1 MGNYVKENVR
11 RKLQYTNL
19 QIVVILLYIFVF
31 LFTGRYLQFH
41 YAVSIFCATFAIS
54 LGMVTILRKVNN
66 EYKYIGIGFLFVG
79 IIECIKLFLNIIYNY
94 EFFNEIIKII
104 ENTGKNLEILI
115 IVTSFMCLKKNYSIK
130 QTVKFYS
137 VITFGLLAI
146 YSLIFNNSSHN
157 EYYDNIMSLNL
168 LFQMILVLV
177 ILYKEKIKKD
187 ITVENKYIYL
197 YLLFIVLYNIVYN
210 IKTQNFTTFII
221 GDILKYC
228 AFLLIYKGVT
238 KNVLVLVYD
247 KMKSHIE
254 DVKEKEIELNKE
266 LKDRNAILNE
276 LNLLNNKSEKRY
288 CNLIES
294 FKDGIIILKNERVA
308 YINNEALF
316 MIGVDYKSSIL
327 NRSFNNFLYMISSE
341 QRIDKENIME
351 EENINIFN
359 TKIDKRY
366 ILKSGM
372 DKYKELEIYTIKS
385 EHDIEIVYI
394 RDMSELNRYNEMKEK
409 YNEYL
414 KQEEIK
420 NKFYSNISHE
430 LRTPINIINSAL
442 KLNELYLEKIDLNLL
457 SKNNTRIRQNCL
469 RLIRT
474 INNFID
480 TNKISEGYL
489 NLNKKIYNIV
499 EVVENA
505 TIATKKY
512 VDKIKNILI
521 FDSEFEE
528 INLACDRDLMERVIL
543 NLLSN
548 SVKYGQDGGK
558 IIVNLQIEK
567 GTVKITVKNN
577 SRPIKKE
584 EEPYIFDQ
592 FTNLNKSLSREKE
605 GSGLGL
611 YLVKAIVKLHGG
623 SIYYKSCK
631 EGWNKFIINLPI
643 ENNLGKY
650 SKGEDVEIIS
660 LDKKVDVEFS
670 DIYL

>member
-1 MGNYVKENVR
+1 MGNYLKKNSEI
-11 RKLQYTNL
+11 KLQYINL
-19 QIVVILLYIFVF
+19 QIILIVLYVFVF

-79 IIECIKLFLNIIYNY
+79 IIECIKLFLNIIYDY
-94 EFFNEIIKII
+94 EFFTEIIKII

-115 IVTSFMCLKKNYSIK
+115 IITSFICLKKNYSIK

-137 VITFGLLAI
+137 VITFGLLVI
-146 YSLIFNNSSHN
+146 CSLIFNNSSHN

-187 ITVENKYIYL
+187 ITVEKKYIYL
-197 YLLFIVLYNIVYN
+197 YLLFIVLYNVVYN
-210 IKTQNFTTFII
+210 IAMQNFMTFII

-247 KMKSHIE
+247 KMKLHIE

-276 LNLLNNKSEKRY
+276 LNLLNNRSEKRY

-316 MIGVDYKSSIL
+316 MMGVDYKSSIL
-327 NRSFNNFLYMISSE
+327 NRSFYNFLYMISSE
-341 QRIDKENIME
+341 QKINKENIIE
-351 EENINIFN
+351 EENIDIFN
-359 TKIDKRY
+359 TKIDKRH

-394 RDMSELNRYNEMKEK
+394 RDMSELNRYNEMKDK

-442 KLNELYLEKIDLNLL
+442 KLNELYLDKTDLNLL
-457 SKNNTRIRQNCL
+457 SKNNNRIRQNCL

-489 NLNKKIYNIV
+489 KPNKKIYNIV

-512 VDKIKNILI
+512 VDKIKNTLI

-528 INLACDRDLMERVIL
+528 INLACDRDLIERVIL

-548 SVKYGQDGGK
+548 SVKYGTDGGK

-592 FTNLNKSLSREKE
+592 FTTLNKSLSREKE

-643 ENNLGKY
+643 EYNLGKY

-660 LDKKVDVEFS
+660 LDKKVDIEFS

>member
-1 MGNYVKENVR
+1 MGNCWTKSLG
-11 RKLQYTNL
+11 RKLQYINL
-19 QIVVILLYIFVF
+19 QIILIVLYVFVF
-31 LFTGRYLQFH
+31 LFTGHYLQFH

-79 IIECIKLFLNIIYNY
+79 IIECIKLFLNIIYDY
-94 EFFNEIIKII
+94 EIFNEIIKII

-115 IVTSFMCLKKNYSIK
+115 ILTSFMCLKKNYSIK

-137 VITFGLLAI
+137 IITFGLLVI

-197 YLLFIVLYNIVYN
+197 YLLFIVLYNVVYN
-210 IKTQNFTTFII
+210 IEMQNFMTFII

-247 KMKSHIE
+247 KMKLHIE

-266 LKDRNAILNE
+266 LKDRNSILNE
-276 LNLLNNKSEKRY
+276 LNLLNNRSEKRY

-316 MIGVDYKSSIL
+316 MMGVDYKSSIL
-327 NRSFNNFLYMISSE
+327 NRSFHNFLYMISSE
-341 QRIDKENIME
+341 QKINKGNIIG

-366 ILKSGM
+366 ILKSEM
-372 DKYKELEIYTIKS
+372 DKYKELELYTIKS

-394 RDMSELNRYNEMKEK
+394 RDMSELNKYNEMKDK

-442 KLNELYLEKIDLNLL
+442 KLNELYLDKRDLKLL
-457 SKNNTRIRQNCL
+457 SKNNNRIRQNCL

-489 NLNKKIYNIV
+489 KPNKKIYNIV

-512 VDKIKNILI
+512 VDKIKNTLI

-528 INLACDRDLMERVIL
+528 INLACDRDLIERVIL

-548 SVKYGQDGGK
+548 SVKYGKDGGK

-592 FTNLNKSLSREKE
+592 FTTLNKSLSREKE

-643 ENNLGKY
+643 EYNLGKY
-650 SKGEDVEIIS
+650 PKGEDVEIIS
-660 LDKKVDVEFS
+660 LDKKVDIEFS

>member
-19 QIVVILLYIFVF
+19 QIVIILLSVFVF

-79 IIECIKLFLNIIYNY
+79 IIECIKLFLNIIYDY
-94 EFFNEIIKII
+94 EFFNGIIKII

-115 IVTSFMCLKKNYSIK
+115 ILTSFMCLKKNYSIK

-146 YSLIFNNSSHN
+146 YSLIFNNSNHN

-197 YLLFIVLYNIVYN
+197 YLLFIVLYNLVYN
-210 IKTQNFTTFII
+210 IKTQNFITFII

-228 AFLLIYKGVT
+228 AFLLIYKGIT

-316 MIGVDYKSSIL
+316 MK
-327 NRSFNNFLYMISSE
+327 
-341 QRIDKENIME
+341 
-351 EENINIFN
+351 
-359 TKIDKRY
+359 
-366 ILKSGM
+366 
-372 DKYKELEIYTIKS
+372 
-385 EHDIEIVYI
+385 
-394 RDMSELNRYNEMKEK
+394 
-409 YNEYL
+409 
-414 KQEEIK
+414 
-420 NKFYSNISHE
+420 
-430 LRTPINIINSAL
+430 
-442 KLNELYLEKIDLNLL
+442 
-457 SKNNTRIRQNCL
+457 
-469 RLIRT
+469 
-474 INNFID
+474 
-480 TNKISEGYL
+480 
-489 NLNKKIYNIV
+489 
-499 EVVENA
+499 
-505 TIATKKY
+505 
-512 VDKIKNILI
+512 
-521 FDSEFEE
+521 
-528 INLACDRDLMERVIL
+528 
-543 NLLSN
+543 
-548 SVKYGQDGGK
+548 
-558 IIVNLQIEK
+558 
-567 GTVKITVKNN
+567 
-577 SRPIKKE
+577 
-584 EEPYIFDQ
+584 
-592 FTNLNKSLSREKE
+592 
-605 GSGLGL
+605 
-611 YLVKAIVKLHGG
+611 
-623 SIYYKSCK
+623 
-631 EGWNKFIINLPI
+631 
-643 ENNLGKY
+643 
-650 SKGEDVEIIS
+650 
-660 LDKKVDVEFS
+660 
-670 DIYL
+670 

>member
-19 QIVVILLYIFVF
+19 QIVIILLSVFVF

-79 IIECIKLFLNIIYNY
+79 IIECIKLFLNIIYDY
-94 EFFNEIIKII
+94 EFFNGIIKII

-115 IVTSFMCLKKNYSIK
+115 ILTSFMCLKKNYSIK

-146 YSLIFNNSSHN
+146 YSLIFNNSNHN

-197 YLLFIVLYNIVYN
+197 YLLFIVLYNLVYN
-210 IKTQNFTTFII
+210 IKTQNFITFII

-228 AFLLIYKGVT
+228 AFLLIYKGIT

-316 MIGVDYKSSIL
+316 MMGVDYKSSII
-327 NRSFNNFLYMISSE
+327 NRSFYNFLYMISSE
-341 QRIDKENIME
+341 QMIDKENIIE

>member
-19 QIVVILLYIFVF
+19 QIVIILLSVFVF

-79 IIECIKLFLNIIYNY
+79 IIECIKLFLNIIYDY
-94 EFFNEIIKII
+94 EFFNGIIKII

-115 IVTSFMCLKKNYSIK
+115 ILTSFMCLKKNYSIK

-146 YSLIFNNSSHN
+146 YSLIFNNSNHN

-197 YLLFIVLYNIVYN
+197 YLLFIVLYNLVYN
-210 IKTQNFTTFII
+210 IKTQNFITFII

-228 AFLLIYKGVT
+228 AFLLIYKGIT

-316 MIGVDYKSSIL
+316 MMGVDYKSSII
-327 NRSFNNFLYMISSE
+327 NRSFYNFLYMISSE
-341 QRIDKENIME
+341 QMIDKENIIE

-394 RDMSELNRYNEMKEK
+394 RDMSELNKYNEMKEK

-643 ENNLGKY
+643 EYNLGKY

>member
-19 QIVVILLYIFVF
+19 QIVIILLSVFVF

-79 IIECIKLFLNIIYNY
+79 IIECIKLFLNIIYDY
-94 EFFNEIIKII
+94 EIFNGIIKII

-115 IVTSFMCLKKNYSIK
+115 ILTSFMCLKKNYSIK

-146 YSLIFNNSSHN
+146 YSLIFNNSNHN

-197 YLLFIVLYNIVYN
+197 YLLFIVLYNLVYN
-210 IKTQNFTTFII
+210 IKTQNFITFII

-228 AFLLIYKGVT
+228 AFLLIYKGIT

-316 MIGVDYKSSIL
+316 MMGVDYKSSII
-327 NRSFNNFLYMISSE
+327 NRSFYNFLYMISSE

-442 KLNELYLEKIDLNLL
+442 KLNELYLDKTDLNLL
-457 SKNNTRIRQNCL
+457 SKNNNRIRQNCL

-489 NLNKKIYNIV
+489 KPNKKIYNIV

-512 VDKIKNILI
+512 VDKIKNTLI

-528 INLACDRDLMERVIL
+528 INLACDRDLIERVIL

-548 SVKYGQDGGK
+548 SVKYGTDGGK

-643 ENNLGKY
+643 EYNLGKY
-650 SKGEDVEIIS
+650 SKGEEVEIIS

>member
-1 MGNYVKENVR
+1 
-11 RKLQYTNL
+11 
-19 QIVVILLYIFVF
+19 
-31 LFTGRYLQFH
+31 TGRYLQFH

-79 IIECIKLFLNIIYNY
+79 IIECIKLFLNIIYDY
-94 EFFNEIIKII
+94 EFFNGIIKII

-115 IVTSFMCLKKNYSIK
+115 ILTSFMCLKKNYSIK

-146 YSLIFNNSSHN
+146 YSLIFNNSNHN

-197 YLLFIVLYNIVYN
+197 YLLFIVLYNLVYN
-210 IKTQNFTTFII
+210 IKTQNFITFII

-228 AFLLIYKGVT
+228 AFLLIYKGIT

-316 MIGVDYKSSIL
+316 MMGVDYKSSII
-327 NRSFNNFLYMISSE
+327 NRSFYNFLYMISSE
-341 QRIDKENIME
+341 QMIDKENIIE

-394 RDMSELNRYNEMKEK
+394 RDMSELNKYNEMKEK

-643 ENNLGKY
+643 EYNLGKY

>member
-11 RKLQYTNL
+11 RKLQYTNI
-19 QIVVILLYIFVF
+19 QIGVILLYVFLF

-41 YAVSIFCATFAIS
+41 YAVGIFCATFAIS

>member
-1 MGNYVKENVR
+1 MGNYWKKNSEI
-11 RKLQYTNL
+11 KLQYINL
-19 QIVVILLYIFVF
+19 QIILIVLYVFVF
-31 LFTGRYLQFH
+31 LFTGHYLQFH

-247 KMKSHIE
+247 KMKLHIE

>member
-1 MGNYVKENVR
+1 MGNYFEKNVR

-19 QIVVILLYIFVF
+19 QIIIILLYVFIF
-31 LFTGRYLQFH
+31 LFTGHYLQFH

-54 LGMVTILRKVNN
+54 LGIVTIVRKVSN

-79 IIECIKLFLNIIYNY
+79 IIEYVKLFFNIIEGYTL
-94 EFFNEIIKII
+94 FNDIMKIMENTNKGLEIIII
-104 ENTGKNLEILI
+104 L
-115 IVTSFMCLKKNYSIK
+115 TSSMCLRKNYNIK

-137 VITFGLLAI
+137 IITFVLAVF
-146 YSLIFNNSSHN
+146 YYLIFNIVNHN
-157 EYYDNIMSLNL
+157 EYYDNVMSLNL
-168 LFQMILVLV
+168 ICQMIIVLV

-187 ITVENKYIYL
+187 ITIENKFIYV
-197 YLLFIVLYNIVYN
+197 YLLFIVLYNVIYN
-210 IKTQNFTTFII
+210 IKIQNYITFILA
-221 GDILKYC
+221 DILEYC
-228 AFLLIYKGVT
+228 AYLSIYKGIT

-247 KMKSHIE
+247 KMKSNIE
-254 DVKEKEIELNKE
+254 DVRKKESELNKE
-266 LKDRNAILNE
+266 LRNRNAILNE

-294 FKDGIIILKNERVA
+294 FKDGIIIFKNDRVA
-308 YINNEALF
+308 YINNEALL
-316 MIGVDYKSSIL
+316 MMGLDYKANIL
-327 NRSFNNFLYMISSE
+327 NRSFYNFLQMISIE
-341 QRIDKENIME
+341 QMIDKENIKA

-359 TKIDKRY
+359 TKINKRY
-366 ILKSGM
+366 ILKSKM
-372 DKYKELEIYTIKS
+372 DKYKELELYIIKS
-385 EHDIEIVYI
+385 EQDIEIVYM
-394 RDMSELNRYNEMKEK
+394 RDMSELNKYNEMKEK

-430 LRTPINIINSAL
+430 LRTPINIISSAL
-442 KLNELYLEKIDLNLL
+442 KLNEVHLNKENLNLL
-457 SKNNTRIRQNCL
+457 SKNNNRIRQNCL

-489 NLNKKIYNIV
+489 IPNKKIYNIV
-499 EVVENA
+499 EIVENA
-505 TIATKKY
+505 TISTKKY
-512 VDKIKNILI
+512 VDKIKNTLI

-528 INLACDRDLMERVIL
+528 INLACDRDLIERVIL

-548 SVKYGQDGGK
+548 SVKYGEDGGK
-558 IIVNLQIEK
+558 IIVNLSMQKRNI
-567 GTVKITVKNN
+567 KIVVKNN

-611 YLVKAIVKLHGG
+611 YLTKAIVNLHEGT
-623 SIYYKSCK
+623 IYYKSCK

-643 ENNLGKY
+643 EDNLGKY
-650 SKGEDVEIIS
+650 PKGENVEIIS

>member
-1 MGNYVKENVR
+1 MEN
-11 RKLQYTNL
+11 TNKGL
-19 QIVVILLYIFVF
+19 EIIIIL
-31 LFTGRYLQFH
+31 T
-41 YAVSIFCATFAIS
+41 SSMC
-54 LGMVTILRKVNN
+54 LRKN
-66 EYKYIGIGFLFVG
+66 
-79 IIECIKLFLNIIYNY
+79 YN
-94 EFFNEIIKII
+94 
-104 ENTGKNLEILI
+104 
-115 IVTSFMCLKKNYSIK
+115 IK

-137 VITFGLLAI
+137 IITFVLAVF
-146 YSLIFNNSSHN
+146 YYLIFNIVNHN
-157 EYYDNIMSLNL
+157 EYYDNVMSLNL
-168 LFQMILVLV
+168 ICQMIIVLV

-187 ITVENKYIYL
+187 ITIENKFIYV
-197 YLLFIVLYNIVYN
+197 YLLFIVLYNVIYN
-210 IKTQNFTTFII
+210 IKIQNYITFILA
-221 GDILKYC
+221 DILEYC
-228 AFLLIYKGVT
+228 AYLSIYKGIT

-247 KMKSHIE
+247 KMKSNIE
-254 DVKEKEIELNKE
+254 DVRKKESELNKE
-266 LKDRNAILNE
+266 LRNRNAILNE

-294 FKDGIIILKNERVA
+294 FKDGIIIFKNDRVA
-308 YINNEALF
+308 YINNEALL
-316 MIGVDYKSSIL
+316 MMGLDYKANIL
-327 NRSFNNFLYMISSE
+327 NRSFYNFLQMISIE
-341 QRIDKENIME
+341 QMIDKENIKA

-359 TKIDKRY
+359 TKINKRY
-366 ILKSGM
+366 ILKSKM
-372 DKYKELEIYTIKS
+372 DKYKELELYIIKS
-385 EHDIEIVYI
+385 EQDIEIVYM
-394 RDMSELNRYNEMKEK
+394 RDMSELNKYNEMKEK

-430 LRTPINIINSAL
+430 LRTPINIISSAL
-442 KLNELYLEKIDLNLL
+442 KLNEVHLNKENLNLL
-457 SKNNTRIRQNCL
+457 SKNNNRIRQNCL

-489 NLNKKIYNIV
+489 IPNKKIYNIV
-499 EVVENA
+499 EIVENA
-505 TIATKKY
+505 TISTKKY
-512 VDKIKNILI
+512 VDKIKNTLI

-528 INLACDRDLMERVIL
+528 INLACDRDLIERVIL

-548 SVKYGQDGGK
+548 SVKYGEDGGK
-558 IIVNLQIEK
+558 IIVNLSMQKRNI
-567 GTVKITVKNN
+567 KIVVKNN

-611 YLVKAIVKLHGG
+611 YLTKAIVNLHEGT
-623 SIYYKSCK
+623 IYYKSCK

-643 ENNLGKY
+643 EDNLGKY
-650 SKGEDVEIIS
+650 PKGENVEIIS

>member
-1 MGNYVKENVR
+1 MGNYFKKNVR

-19 QIVVILLYIFVF
+19 QIIIILLYVFIF
-31 LFTGRYLQFH
+31 LFTGHYLQFH

-54 LGMVTILRKVNN
+54 LGIVTIVRKVSN

-79 IIECIKLFLNIIYNY
+79 IIEYVKLFFNIIEGYTL
-94 EFFNEIIKII
+94 FNDIMKIMENTNKGLEIIII
-104 ENTGKNLEILI
+104 L
-115 IVTSFMCLKKNYSIK
+115 TSSMCLRKNYNIK

-137 VITFGLLAI
+137 IITFVLAVF
-146 YSLIFNNSSHN
+146 YYLIFNIVNHN
-157 EYYDNIMSLNL
+157 EYYDNVMSLNL
-168 LFQMILVLV
+168 ICQMIIVLV

-187 ITVENKYIYL
+187 ITIENKFIYV
-197 YLLFIVLYNIVYN
+197 YLLFIVLYNVIYN
-210 IKTQNFTTFII
+210 IKIQNYITFILA
-221 GDILKYC
+221 DILEYC
-228 AFLLIYKGVT
+228 AYLSIYKGIT

-247 KMKSHIE
+247 KMKSNIE
-254 DVKEKEIELNKE
+254 DVRKKESELNKE
-266 LKDRNAILNE
+266 LRNRNAILNE

-294 FKDGIIILKNERVA
+294 FKDGIIIFKNDRVA
-308 YINNEALF
+308 YINNEALL
-316 MIGVDYKSSIL
+316 MMGLDYKANIL
-327 NRSFNNFLYMISSE
+327 NRSFYNFLQMISIE
-341 QRIDKENIME
+341 QMIDKENIKA

-359 TKIDKRY
+359 TKINKRY
-366 ILKSGM
+366 ILKSKM
-372 DKYKELEIYTIKS
+372 DKYKELELYIIKS
-385 EHDIEIVYI
+385 EQDIEIVYM
-394 RDMSELNRYNEMKEK
+394 RDMSELNKYNEMKEK

-430 LRTPINIINSAL
+430 LRTPINIISSAL
-442 KLNELYLEKIDLNLL
+442 KLNEVHLNKENLNLL
-457 SKNNTRIRQNCL
+457 SKNNNRIRQNCL

-489 NLNKKIYNIV
+489 IPNKKIYNIV
-499 EVVENA
+499 EIVENA
-505 TIATKKY
+505 TISTKKY
-512 VDKIKNILI
+512 VDKIKNTLI

-528 INLACDRDLMERVIL
+528 INLACDRDLIERVIL

-548 SVKYGQDGGK
+548 SVKYGEDGGK
-558 IIVNLQIEK
+558 IIVNLSMQKRNI
-567 GTVKITVKNN
+567 KIVVKNN

-611 YLVKAIVKLHGG
+611 YLTKAIVNLHEGT
-623 SIYYKSCK
+623 IYYKSCK

-643 ENNLGKY
+643 EDNLGKY
-650 SKGEDVEIIS
+650 PKGENVEIIS

>member
-1 MGNYVKENVR
+1 MGNYVKETVR

-19 QIVVILLYIFVF
+19 QIVVILLYVFAF
-31 LFTGRYLQFH
+31 LFTGHYLQFH
-41 YAVSIFCATFAIS
+41 YAVGIFCATFAIS

-79 IIECIKLFLNIIYNY
+79 IIECIKLFLNIIYDY
-94 EFFNEIIKII
+94 EIFNGIIKII

-146 YSLIFNNSSHN
+146 YSLIFNNSNHN

-197 YLLFIVLYNIVYN
+197 YLLFIVLYNLIYN
-210 IKTQNFTTFII
+210 IKTQNFITFII

-228 AFLLIYKGVT
+228 AFLLIYKGIT

-316 MIGVDYKSSIL
+316 MMGVDYKSSII
-327 NRSFNNFLYMISSE
+327 NRSFYNFLYMISSE

-385 EHDIEIVYI
+385 EHAIEIVYI

-442 KLNELYLEKIDLNLL
+442 KLNELYLDKTDLNLL
-457 SKNNTRIRQNCL
+457 SKNNNRIRQNCL

-489 NLNKKIYNIV
+489 KPNKKIYNIV

-643 ENNLGKY
+643 EYNLGKY

>member
-19 QIVVILLYIFVF
+19 QIVIILLSVFVF

-79 IIECIKLFLNIIYNY
+79 IIECIKLFLNIIYDY
-94 EFFNEIIKII
+94 EFFNGIIKII

-115 IVTSFMCLKKNYSIK
+115 ILTSFMCLKKNYSIK

-146 YSLIFNNSSHN
+146 YSFIFNNSNHN

-197 YLLFIVLYNIVYN
+197 YLLFIVLYNLVYN
-210 IKTQNFTTFII
+210 IKTQNFITFII

-228 AFLLIYKGVT
+228 AFLLIYKGIT

-316 MIGVDYKSSIL
+316 MMGVDYKSSII
-327 NRSFNNFLYMISSE
+327 NRSFYNFLYMISSE
-341 QRIDKENIME
+341 QMIDKENIIE

>member
-1 MGNYVKENVR
+1 MGNYFKENVI
-11 RKLQYTNL
+11 RKLQYINL
-19 QIVVILLYIFVF
+19 QTIIILLYVF
-31 LFTGRYLQFH
+31 IYLFAGRYLQFH

-54 LGMVTILRKVNN
+54 LGTVTIVRQVKN

-79 IIECIKLFLNIIYNY
+79 IIEYIKLFLNIIEDYAL
-94 EFFNEIIKII
+94 FNNIIRII
-104 ENTGKNLEILI
+104 ENANKNLEILI
-115 IVTSFMCLKKNYSIK
+115 ILTSFMCLRKNYNIK
-130 QTVKFYS
+130 QTIKLYS
-137 VITFGLLAI
+137 SITLVLLII
-146 YSLIFNNSSHN
+146 YYFIFNKLDHN
-157 EYYDNIMSLNL
+157 QYYDDVMSLNL
-168 LFQMILVLV
+168 LFQFIIVLW

-187 ITVENKYIYL
+187 INVENKNIYIYL
-197 YLLFIVLYNIVYN
+197 LSIVLYNVIFN
-210 IKTQNFTTFII
+210 IKIQNFETLVLA
-221 GDILKYC
+221 DILKYF
-228 AFLLIYKGVT
+228 AFLSIYKGVT

-254 DVKEKEIELNKE
+254 EVKKKESELNKE
-266 LKDRNAILNE
+266 LKERNAILNE

-294 FKDGIIILKNERVA
+294 FNDGIIIFKDNRVS

-316 MIGVDYKSSIL
+316 MMGLDYKSSIL
-327 NRSFNNFLYMISSE
+327 NRSFYNFLQMISIE
-341 QRIDKENIME
+341 QMIDKENIIE
-351 EENINIFN
+351 EEDISILNK
-359 TKIDKRY
+359 KIDKRY
-366 ILKSGM
+366 ILKSKI
-372 DKYKELEIYTIKS
+372 DKYKELELYTIKS

-442 KLNELYLEKIDLNLL
+442 KLNEVYLDKADLNLL

-489 NLNKKIYNIV
+489 NPNKKIYNIV
-499 EVVENA
+499 EVIENA

-512 VDKIKNILI
+512 VDKIKNTLI

-528 INLACDRDLMERVIL
+528 INLACDRDLIERVIL

-548 SVKYGQDGGK
+548 SVKYGTDGGK

-567 GTVKITVKNN
+567 ETVKITVKNN
-577 SRPIKKE
+577 SRPIRKE

-631 EGWNKFIINLPI
+631 EGWNKFIINIPI
-643 ENNLGKY
+643 EDNLGKY

-660 LDKKVDVEFS
+660 LDKKVDIEFS